1 MTPRDAD
8 VPFDARLLS
17 DAANPERILRGGD
30 CNEAILL
37 DARWGDVPRRVGAA
51 FFVFGMGISV
61 VRCLLWWGVMYVM
74 GER

>member
-8 VPFDARLLS
+8 VPFGASLLS
-17 DAANPERILRGGD
+17 DAANPERIIFRRGD

-37 DARWGDVPRRVGAA
+37 NAHWGDIPRWVGAA
-51 FFVFGMGISV
+51 FFVFGISV
-61 VRCLLWWGVMYVM
+61 MQCLLWWGVMYVM